1 MLCEL
6 LLYSEMTHL
15 HIYISVLIF
24 FSIMGYD
31 RILNAVSCVT
41 QQDLVRYPFHVHPF
55 SANPKLPVP
64 SAPTSHLGS
73 QKSVL

>member
-41 QQDLVRYPFHVHPF
+41 QHGLVV
-55 SANPKLPVP
+55 
-64 SAPTSHLGS
+64 
-73 QKSVL
+73 